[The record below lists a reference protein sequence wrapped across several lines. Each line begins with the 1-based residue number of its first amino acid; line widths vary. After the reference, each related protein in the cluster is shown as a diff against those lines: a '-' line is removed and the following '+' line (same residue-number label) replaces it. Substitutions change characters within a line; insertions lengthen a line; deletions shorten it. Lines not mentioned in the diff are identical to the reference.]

1 MVLDSNTVG
10 RSMGNMAEYIKI
22 FIFIILL
29 YSLLLTSKKITQVH
43 GSIKFQFPRWI
54 NPEDPLYMSTYSWW
68 YFIG

>member
-43 GSIKFQFPRWI
+43 GSIKFQFPR
-54 NPEDPLYMSTYSWW
+54 
-68 YFIG
+68 